1 MNSFPTHF
9 DLVIACA
16 CYHRLLYASATSPA
30 SASPAFSLKAC
41 KALFAP
47 PSFILFR
54 ANSTPAFQSAALPAT
69 TNTAAVLSKIKSTIA
84 CAFEPSAMSDSSA
97 RGARGSSKEVRRVA
111 FCVEVRPRT
120 VESGWSGRPKS
131 RVGCSVRGVIEP
143 CSSDQAWRKG
153 DHVARASGESGRGK
167 FTSEARVNDAP
178 RFLQRA
184 RSRPVLHA
192 RTRRVRARCPTP

>member
-1 MNSFPTHF
+1 MNSFLTHF
-9 DLVIACA
+9 DLLIACA
-16 CYHRLLYASATSPA
+16 CYHRLHFVSATNPA
-30 SASPAFSLKAC
+30 SASPALSLKAC

-47 PSFILFR
+47 PSSILFR

-69 TNTAAVLSKIKSTIA
+69 TNTAAVFSKIKSTIA
-84 CAFEPSAMSDSSA
+84 AWFEPSAISEGEA
-97 RGARGSSKEVRRVA
+97 RGAKGSSREVRRVA
-111 FCVEVRPRT
+111 FWVEVRPRT
-120 VESGWSGRPKS
+120 VESGWRGRPKS
-131 RVGCSVRGVIEP
+131 RVGCRVRGVIEP

-153 DHVARASGESGRGK
+153 DHVARASGESGRDK
-167 FTSEARVNDAP
+167 FTLEERVNDAP